1 MLTSDYSR
9 TGAPDDGASDT
20 TRGRAMNEDTEVME
34 TIMPDDDDLAGITTD
49 DDEVALNMNY
59 QRKSG
64 Q

>member
-1 MLTSDYSR
+1 
-9 TGAPDDGASDT
+9 
-20 TRGRAMNEDTEVME
+20 MNEDTEVME

-49 DDEVALNMNY
+49 DDEAALNMQY